1 MLILYYVLLTIQT
14 KTKIE
19 CTHTIF
25 KITGIENSGENN
37 VRISFLPILYLILD
51 LAYGLQL

>member
-14 KTKIE
+14 KTTIE

-25 KITGIENSGENN
+25 KITGIEKSGENN

-51 LAYGLQL
+51 SVYGLQL